1 MLSLVSKSRLGAPGG
16 SEPVPAIAES
26 RSYNGSTF
34 QREGNASQ
42 MCYSK
47 MRLSVI
53 VQLVIASSLLAGC
66 SSIQKSSSSEQ
77 TDIGPPPDVHV
88 ALNGYGLP
96 AGFFQ
101 PDADTKCGS
110 QIIGY
115 RFVVWLNDE
124 TVAVGFNVSPNCRQS
139 PDRKV
144 DGLARI
150 LVFNSSG
157 VLKAKRDLP
166 YLADGNGELVAQG
179 EARTGPDGTLLF
191 RIESVNI
198 DEKGRNESK
207 SGIRLLDSNLKD
219 VAELDEFLEQTTF
232 VKNAL
237 VFQKGITFTGPR
249 TYSILDGAPPAEIQ
263 KWTLDWPAGT
273 RNRKFGEH
281 GFAFVSCSQELR
293 PGEYSATNIIYAGAK
308 LRCALNVR
316 GEDADTSVWTVPL
329 KDRENLAIVG
339 LLADGSVAGQARD
352 GSTAAGRLAIWK
364 KAAISETLPWLPLQF
379 DGTVDSATSNLSRYA
394 SFATN
399 DAHPCNLIGKIL
411 GMGCDEG
418 GDGRW
423 FIFDRRSQNPIVNRD
438 FPKNGRAALSPNGLH
453 YASFESNELRIFSLP
468 ALK

>member
-1 MLSLVSKSRLGAPGG
+1 MSMLSLVSKSRLGAPGG

-237 VFQKGITFTGPR
+237 VFQKGITFTL
-249 TYSILDGAPPAEIQ
+249 T
-263 KWTLDWPAGT
+263 
-273 RNRKFGEH
+273 
-281 GFAFVSCSQELR
+281 
-293 PGEYSATNIIYAGAK
+293 
-308 LRCALNVR
+308 
-316 GEDADTSVWTVPL
+316 
-329 KDRENLAIVG
+329 G
-339 LLADGSVAGQARD
+339 LLGLGIGSSVNMGLRLYRALRNFARE
-352 GSTAAGRLAIWK
+352 STARP
-364 KAAISETLPWLPLQF
+364 TLFMPGPNF
-379 DGTVDSATSNLSRYA
+379 VVLSMSGVRMRIQA
-394 SFATN
+394 F
-399 DAHPCNLIGKIL
+399 
-411 GMGCDEG
+411 
-418 GDGRW
+418 
-423 FIFDRRSQNPIVNRD
+423 
-438 FPKNGRAALSPNGLH
+438 GL
-453 YASFESNELRIFSLP
+453 FR
-468 ALK
+468 